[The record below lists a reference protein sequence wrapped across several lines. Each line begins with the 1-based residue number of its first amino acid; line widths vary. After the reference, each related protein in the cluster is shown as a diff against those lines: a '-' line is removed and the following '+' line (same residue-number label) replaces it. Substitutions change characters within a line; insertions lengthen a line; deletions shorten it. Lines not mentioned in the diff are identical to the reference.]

1 MAPGSVSLWF
11 LVFVLSGAADWSV
24 LSGARAQEFQRQIK
38 GGLTND
44 FLEEP
49 SARHSHLKGGLKRHQ
64 NGPGSLEGAG
74 SAQEAWPSRE
84 TSIGQGKTSAIDA
97 GNFKFLMVS
106 LHRFCKD
113 SNKHIVGKLCQHCT
127 KRTRIPT
134 CNSSCLSIKFIVGK
148 LHQLYCKSID
158 ILNSKFIPSK
168 ISQHC
173 TKSRA
178 ILSCNSMHSTNCI
191 KLSI

>member
-1 MAPGSVSLWF
+1 MARGSVSLWF
-11 LVFVLSGAADWSV
+11 LVFVLLDAADWSV
-24 LSGARAQEFQRQIK
+24 LSGARAQELQQQMKR
-38 GGLTND
+38 GLTDD

-49 SARHSHLKGGLKRHQ
+49 SARQSHLKRGLKRYQ

-74 SAQEAWPSRE
+74 SAKETWPSRE
-84 TSIGQGKTSAIDA
+84 TSIGQEKTSAIDA
-97 GNFKFLMVS
+97 SNFKFLVVS
-106 LHRFCKD
+106 LHQFCKD
-113 SNKHIVGKLCQHCT
+113 GNKHIVGKLYQHCT
-127 KRTRIPT
+127 KRTHIPT

-148 LHQLYCKSID
+148 LRQLYCKSID

-173 TKSRA
+173 SKCTA
-178 ILSCNSMHSTNCI
+178 ILSCNSMPSTNCI

>member
-1 MAPGSVSLWF
+1 MARGSVSLWF
-11 LVFVLSGAADWSV
+11 LVFVLLDAADWSV
-24 LSGARAQEFQRQIK
+24 LSGARAQELQQQMKR
-38 GGLTND
+38 GLTDD

-49 SARHSHLKGGLKRHQ
+49 SARQSHLKRGLKR
-64 NGPGSLEGAG
+64 S
-74 SAQEAWPSRE
+74 
-84 TSIGQGKTSAIDA
+84 
-97 GNFKFLMVS
+97 NFKFLVVS
-106 LHRFCKD
+106 LHQFCKD
-113 SNKHIVGKLCQHCT
+113 GNKHIVGKLYQHCT
-127 KRTRIPT
+127 KRTHIPT

-173 TKSRA
+173 SKCTA
-178 ILSCNSMHSTNCI
+178 ILSCNSMPSTNCI